1 MIQFSASAAV
11 NSPAKAGL
19 SAAGTSPEATES
31 AAVEGFAALLAL
43 LGDDGLAG
51 AGGIALPPPET
62 ADLSEVGPE
71 VGKVGKQ
78 TGKTVPDGGDDAG
91 PGGPATGLGVEDIGG
106 DGSTPASPQPVT
118 VTPLPDPASIGF
130 AIPVAPIA
138 ATVPS
143 PVQGTVPAQAGPPPA
158 PPSRTVAIVAGVP
171 LASPASEQ
179 IRLAPVTIV
188 AAPIS
193 AAAGLPLQPLAAD
206 GAPTVQPGANSISA
220 SAVNAA
226 PSRVE
231 PTEAKMR
238 EHSARFAPP
247 SLGEAPLGKPT
258 LDEPSLRESAPRT
271 RASAILAAAPSE
283 PAEIA
288 FRPGGGD
295 ALAGTAL
302 AVPSQMSLAAPPTLV
317 VGRPNASPQQPQDF
331 DTLVGR
337 LSEAREAAMPHI
349 VRTAMHHGQFG
360 QVSLEF
366 RHEDGGLAVT
376 MASSAPGFNGS
387 VQAAVA
393 ANLAG
398 DQPRDSGQ
406 TSTPHQSSH
415 AGLSSNGGAGNGG
428 AGTEQRQQADT
439 RGGAERQAS
448 DHSPFRQKQAT
459 GNRTSDPAAG
469 DDGRGDIYA

>member
-19 SAAGTSPEATES
+19 SAAGTSPEAAES
-31 AAVEGFAALLAL
+31 PAVEGFAALLAL
-43 LGDDGLAG
+43 LGGDGLAG
-51 AGGIALPPPET
+51 AGGIVFPQPGTVDLPE
-62 ADLSEVGPE
+62 DGQG

-91 PGGPATGLGVEDIGG
+91 PGGPATGLDVESPVEGRGG
-106 DGSTPASPQPVT
+106 DGAMPASPQPVT
-118 VTPLPDPASIGF
+118 VTLPPDPVSISF

-138 ATVPS
+138 ATVPG
-143 PVQGTVPAQAGPPPA
+143 PVIRQEQGTAPAQAGRPPA
-158 PPSRTVAIVAGVP
+158 PPSRTVAVVAGVP
-171 LASPASEQ
+171 LAS
-179 IRLAPVTIV
+179 LAPVTIV
-188 AAPIS
+188 AAPLS
-193 AAAGLPLQPLAAD
+193 AATGLPVQPLAAEA
-206 GAPTVQPGANSISA
+206 APTVQPGAHTITA
-220 SAVNAA
+220 LAVNTA
-226 PSRVE
+226 PAPVE
-231 PTEAKMR
+231 PTEATLR

-247 SLGEAPLGKPT
+247 SLDEAAPGG
-258 LDEPSLRESAPRT
+258 PSALELATRT
-271 RASAILAAAPSE
+271 RASAIPAAALS
-283 PAEIA
+283 EIA
-288 FRPGGGD
+288 FRPGGD
-295 ALAGTAL
+295 ALAVTAL
-302 AVPSQMSLAAPPTLV
+302 PVPPQMSLAAPPTPTPV
-317 VGRPNASPQQPQDF
+317 VGQPNASPQQPQDF

-406 TSTPHQSSH
+406 PSTPHQSAH
-415 AGLSSNGGAGNGG
+415 AGLSSNSG

>member
-1 MIQFSASAAV
+1 MIQFSAPAAAS
-11 NSPAKAGL
+11 SPAKAGL

-31 AAVEGFAALLAL
+31 AAVEGFAALLEL
-43 LGDDGLAG
+43 LGEDGLAG
-51 AGGIALPPPET
+51 ARGIALPQPET
-62 ADLSEVGPE
+62 ADFSED
-71 VGKVGKQ
+71 GKIGKQ
-78 TGKTVPDGGDDAG
+78 TGKTLPDEGNEAG
-91 PGGPATGLGVEDIGG
+91 PGGPATGLDVESVKEIPVEGRGG
-106 DGSTPASPQPVT
+106 DGSMPASPQPVT
-118 VTPLPDPASIGF
+118 VTVTLPPDPASIGF
-130 AIPVAPIA
+130 AIPIAPIA
-138 ATVPS
+138 ATLPG
-143 PVQGTVPAQAGPPPA
+143 PVIRQEQGTVPAQAGRPPA
-158 PPSRTVAIVAGVP
+158 SPSRIVDQAVAVVAGVP
-171 LASPASEQ
+171 LAS
-179 IRLAPVTIV
+179 LAPVTIV
-188 AAPIS
+188 AAPMS
-193 AAAGLPLQPLAAD
+193 ATAGPPVQPLAAEA
-206 GAPTVQPGANSISA
+206 APTVQPGAPTITALSVNTA
-220 SAVNAA
+220 SA
-226 PSRVE
+226 PVE
-231 PTEAKMR
+231 PTEATLR

-247 SLGEAPLGKPT
+247 SL
-258 LDEPSLRESAPRT
+258 DEPAPGEPSPRELALRPRT
-271 RASAILAAAPSE
+271 SAVLATAPSQ

-288 FRPGGGD
+288 FRLGGD
-295 ALAGTAL
+295 ALAVTAL
-302 AVPSQMSLAAPPTLV
+302 PVPPQMSLAAPPTPAE
-317 VGRPNASPQQPQDF
+317 GQSNASSQQPQDF

-376 MASSAPGFNGS
+376 MASSTPGFNGS

-406 TSTPHQSSH
+406 PSTPHQSSH
-415 AGLSSNGGAGNGG
+415 AGLSSNSG

>member
-51 AGGIALPPPET
+51 AGSIALPPPET
-62 ADLSEVGPE
+62 ADLSEVGLE

-78 TGKTVPDGGDDAG
+78 TGKTVPDGGDSAG

-143 PVQGTVPAQAGPPPA
+143 PVIRQEQGTVPAQAGPRPA
-158 PPSRTVAIVAGVP
+158 PPSRTVAVVAGVP
-171 LASPASEQ
+171 LAS
-179 IRLAPVTIV
+179 LAPVTIV
-188 AAPIS
+188 AAPLS
-193 AAAGLPLQPLAAD
+193 AATGLPVQPLAAE
-206 GAPTVQPGANSISA
+206 ATPTVQPGAHTITA
-220 SAVNAA
+220 LAVNTA
-226 PSRVE
+226 PAPVE
-231 PTEAKMR
+231 PTEATLR
-238 EHSARFAPP
+238 EQSARFAPP
-247 SLGEAPLGKPT
+247 SL
-258 LDEPSLRESAPRT
+258 DEPAPGEPSSRELAPRP
-271 RASAILAAAPSE
+271 RASAVLATAPSE

-295 ALAGTAL
+295 VLAGTAL
-302 AVPSQMSLAAPPTLV
+302 AVPSQMSLAAPPTPA
-317 VGRPNASPQQPQDF
+317 VGQPNASPQQPQDF

-393 ANLAG
+393 ANLAN

-406 TSTPHQSSH
+406 PSTPHQSAH
-415 AGLSSNGGAGNGG
+415 AGLSSNSGAGSGG
-428 AGTEQRQQADT
+428 TGTEQRQQADT

>member
-1 MIQFSASAAV
+1 MIQFSAPAAV
-11 NSPAKAGL
+11 SSPAKAGL

-31 AAVEGFAALLAL
+31 AAVEGFAALLEL
-43 LGDDGLAG
+43 LGEDGLAG
-51 AGGIALPPPET
+51 ARGIALPQPET
-62 ADLSEVGPE
+62 ADFSED
-71 VGKVGKQ
+71 GKIGKQ
-78 TGKTVPDGGDDAG
+78 TGKTVPDEGNEAG
-91 PGGPATGLGVEDIGG
+91 PGGPATDLDVEGMKETPVEGWGG

-118 VTPLPDPASIGF
+118 ITLPPDPASIGF
-130 AIPVAPIA
+130 AIPIAPIA
-138 ATVPS
+138 ATLPG
-143 PVQGTVPAQAGPPPA
+143 PVIQQEQGTAPAQAGRPPA
-158 PPSRTVAIVAGVP
+158 SPSHTVDQAVATVTGVP
-171 LASPASEQ
+171 LAS
-179 IRLAPVTIV
+179 LAPVTIV
-188 AAPIS
+188 AAPMS
-193 AAAGLPLQPLAAD
+193 AAAGLPVQPLAAEA
-206 GAPTVQPGANSISA
+206 APTVQPGAPTIAA
-220 SAVNAA
+220 SALNAS
-226 PSRVE
+226 PGRVE
-231 PTEAKMR
+231 PTEATLR

-247 SLGEAPLGKPT
+247 SLDEPAPG
-258 LDEPSLRESAPRT
+258 EPSLHDLAPRT
-271 RASAILAAAPSE
+271 RASAVLATAPSQ

-288 FRPGGGD
+288 FRPGGD
-295 ALAGTAL
+295 ALAVTTL
-302 AVPSQMSLAAPPTLV
+302 PVPPQMSLAAPPTPAE
-317 VGRPNASPQQPQDF
+317 GQSNASPQQPQDF

-366 RHEDGGLAVT
+366 RHENGGLAVT
-376 MASSAPGFNGS
+376 MASSTPGFNGS

-406 TSTPHQSSH
+406 PFTPHQSSH
-415 AGLSSNGGAGNGG
+415 AGLSGNSG

-459 GNRTSDPAAG
+459 GKRTSDPAAG

>member
-1 MIQFSASAAV
+1 MIQFSAPAAV
-11 NSPAKAGL
+11 SSTAKAGL

-31 AAVEGFAALLAL
+31 AAVEGFAALLEL
-43 LGDDGLAG
+43 LAEDGLAG
-51 AGGIALPPPET
+51 ARGIAFPQPET
-62 ADLSEVGPE
+62 ADFSEDGPE
-71 VGKVGKQ
+71 VSLGFGKIGKQ
-78 TGKTVPDGGDDAG
+78 TGKTMPDEGNEAG
-91 PGGPATGLGVEDIGG
+91 PGVPAAGLDVESPVEGRGG

-118 VTPLPDPASIGF
+118 ITLPPDPASIGF
-130 AIPVAPIA
+130 AIPIAPIA
-138 ATVPS
+138 ATLPG
-143 PVQGTVPAQAGPPPA
+143 PVIRQEQGTVPAQAGRPTARPF
-158 PPSRTVAIVAGVP
+158 RTVDQAVAVVTSIP
-171 LASPASEQ
+171 LAS
-179 IRLAPVTIV
+179 LAPVTIV
-188 AAPIS
+188 AAPMS
-193 AAAGLPLQPLAAD
+193 AAAGLPVRPLAAEA
-206 GAPTVQPGANSISA
+206 APTVQPGAPTITALAVNTA
-220 SAVNAA
+220 SA
-226 PSRVE
+226 PVE
-231 PTEAKMR
+231 PTEATLR

-247 SLGEAPLGKPT
+247 SLVEPAPG
-258 LDEPSLRESAPRT
+258 EPSLHDLAPRT
-271 RASAILAAAPSE
+271 RASAVLATAPSE

-288 FRPGGGD
+288 FRPGGD
-295 ALAGTAL
+295 ALAVTAL
-302 AVPSQMSLAAPPTLV
+302 PVPPQMSLAAPPTPAE
-317 VGRPNASPQQPQDF
+317 GQSNASPQQPQDF

-406 TSTPHQSSH
+406 PSTPHQSSH
-415 AGLSSNGGAGNGG
+415 AGLSGNSGT
-428 AGTEQRQQADT
+428 GTEQRQQADT
-439 RGGAERQAS
+439 RGGADRQAS
-448 DHSPFRQKQAT
+448 EHSPFRQKQAQ